1 MHFSRICS
9 SIVSACLLAG
19 VYSSADAHI
28 GLNLGYVDT
37 SSTAYSRFKNYVD
50 DAVDGNRSGDFTA
63 VDAAYM
69 YVISGGQTQ
78 YCALAVEVAEEQ
90 VSNAESAISGGG
102 TPAIA
107 RDSYLYVGGMLMDV
121 SITYDWCG
129 GQLSSSQKQRYSAY
143 AEQTLY
149 NVWNPEQATWGGRSY
164 PWSGWSINDPGNNY
178 HYSFLEATIYWSLA
192 SDSVTLWQPFL
203 DDVKLPALENYFAS
217 MPGGGS
223 QEGTGY
229 GSSHRRLFGEY
240 RAWKDSTGEDLGNA
254 NSHMTDSISFWAHAT
269 VPTMDR
275 FAPIGDQARQSTP
288 DLYDY
293 YRHLVLEAR
302 YGTNDQNAKDIAS
315 WWLHSIS
322 VQQMANNFNFR
333 YDLLPAGGSGHAP
346 AELSYLSHGVGALF
360 ARTSWTSDATWMSFM
375 AGPYTQSHA
384 HQEQGSFTL
393 FGGGDWL
400 TVTENIWSH
409 SGIEQDTIVHN
420 VLRFENGGNAIR
432 QDQPTQ
438 SEMQITQGDGGN
450 VTAVADLTPAYGG
463 DEHIQNWQRTIDF
476 QGGLLT
482 VSDDYAV
489 SSDTQA
495 IFQINTPVRPVVS
508 GNTAI
513 AGGLKITVVQPANAT
528 LTVID
533 WTDVD
538 SDFEGGY
545 RLDVSG
551 GNGQYVV
558 QLGHPD
564 VMLANG
570 FD

>member
-1 MHFSRICS
+1 MHFSRIRS
-9 SIVSACLLAG
+9 FAVSACALAG
-19 VYSSADAHI
+19 VYSSAHASL
-28 GLNLGYVDT
+28 GLDLSYVDT
-37 SSTAYSRFKNYVD
+37 SSPAYSRFRDYVD
-50 DAVDGNRSGDFTA
+50 DAVGGDRSGDFTA

-69 YVISGGQTQ
+69 YRITGGSQ
-78 YCALAVEVAEEQ
+78 YCALAIQVAEEQ

-102 TPAIA
+102 TPSIA

-129 GQLSSSQKQRYSAY
+129 AQLSSSQKQRYSAY

-149 NVWNPEQATWGGRSY
+149 NVWNPEQASWGGRSY
-164 PWSGWSINDPGNNY
+164 PWSGWSVDDPGNNY
-178 HYSFLEATIYWSLA
+178 HYSFLEATIYWALA
-192 SDSVTLWQPFL
+192 SNSTTVWQPFL
-203 DDVKLPALENYFAS
+203 DNVKLPALENYFSAMS
-217 MPGGGS
+217 GGGS

-229 GSSHRRLFGEY
+229 GSSHRRLFSEY
-240 RAWKDSTGEDLGNA
+240 RAWRDSTGEDLGNA

-302 YGTNDQNAKDIAS
+302 YGTNDQDAKDIAS
-315 WWLHSIS
+315 WWLHNIS
-322 VQQMANNFNFR
+322 VQRMANNFNFR
-333 YDLLPAGGSGHAP
+333 YDLLPAGGAGHAP
-346 AELSYLSHGVGALF
+346 AEQTYFSHGVGALF
-360 ARTSWTSDATWMSFM
+360 SRTSWSPDAMWMSFM

-384 HQEQGSFTL
+384 HQEQGAFTL

-409 SGIEQDTIVHN
+409 SGIEQETIVHN
-420 VLRFENGGNAIR
+420 VLRFENDGDAIR

-438 SEMQITQGDGGN
+438 SEMQVTQGEGGN

-463 DEHIQNWQRTIDF
+463 DDRIQNWQRTVDF
-476 QGGLLT
+476 EGGLLT
-482 VSDDYAV
+482 VTDDYAV
-489 SSDTQA
+489 SGGTQA
-495 IFQINTPVRPVVS
+495 IFQINTPVRPVVT
-508 GNTAI
+508 GNTAT
-513 AGGLKITVVQPANAT
+513 AGGLRITVVQPANAT
-528 LTVID
+528 LTVTD

-558 QLGHPD
+558 QLGHPEEI
-564 VMLANG
+564 LADG

>member
-1 MHFSRICS
+1 MHSFRICS
-9 SIVSACLLAG
+9 FAVSACVLAG
-19 VYSSADAHI
+19 AYSSAHAHI

-37 SSTAYSRFKNYVD
+37 SSPAYARFRDYVD
-50 DAVDGNRSGDFTA
+50 AAVDGNRSGDFTA
-63 VDAAYM
+63 TDAAYM
-69 YVISGGQTQ
+69 FQISGGQPQ
-78 YCALAVEVAEEQ
+78 YCALAIEVAEEQ
-90 VSNAESAISGGG
+90 VSAAESQISGGG

-121 SITYDWCG
+121 SFAYDWCG
-129 GQLSSSQKQRYSAY
+129 AQLSSSQKQRYSAY

-149 NVWNPEQATWGGRSY
+149 NVWNHEQASWGGRSY

-192 SDSVTLWQPFL
+192 SDSTALWQPFL
-203 DDVKLPALENYFAS
+203 DTVKLPALVNYFS
-217 MPGGGS
+217 NMSGGGS

-302 YGTNDQNAKDIAS
+302 YGTNDQDAKDIAS
-315 WWLHSIS
+315 WWLHNIS
-322 VQQMANNFNFR
+322 VQRMANNFNYR
-333 YDLLPAGGSGHAP
+333 YDLLPAGGPGHAP
-346 AELSYLSHGVGALF
+346 AELSYLSHGVGVLF
-360 ARTSWTSDATWMSFM
+360 ARTSWSPDATWMAFM

-384 HQEQGSFTL
+384 HQEQGAFTL

-409 SGIEQDTIVHN
+409 SGIEQETIVHN
-420 VLRFENGGNAIR
+420 VLRFENDGNTIR

-438 SEMQITQGDGGN
+438 SEMQVTHGDGGN
-450 VTAVADLTPAYGG
+450 VTAVADLTAAYGG
-463 DEHIQNWQRTIDF
+463 DERIGSWQRTVDF

-482 VSDDYAV
+482 VSDQYAV
-489 SSDTQA
+489 SSGTQA
-495 IFQINTPVRPVVS
+495 IFQINTPARPVVS
-508 GNTAI
+508 GNTAT

-528 LTVID
+528 LTVVD

-545 RLDVSG
+545 RLDISG

-564 VMLANG
+564 QITANG